1 MGLELELRARKT
13 AREALAGEGPD
24 SEQEYDRAE
33 LISEYEKQMLEA
45 ANALEFEKAAHLR
58 DRIKEVKASPEM
70 GPIKKRS
77 SKPRKPK
84 PGTPGTKVI
93 KKKKKR

>member
-1 MGLELELRARKT
+1 MRARLT
-13 AREALAGEGPD
+13 EDDLTDIERISWLAAQAGFRLAGG
-24 SEQEYDRAE
+24 
-33 LISEYEKQMLEA
+33 EA

-58 DRIKEVKASPEM
+58 DKIKEIKAAPELGAVLG
-70 GPIKKRS
+70 GP

-93 KKKKKR
+93 KKKRKHKPA